1 MNSRSF
7 AATCALHSEAGGS
20 GRTRRGPNGAGVP
33 RPIGPMGLL
42 PSVCAAIQV
51 PLDHSM
57 TLDLG
62 WQKKDPNYIY
72 LLGLPVGKAGFADL
86 LEGCTC
92 EAFIHPTRR
101 AAGCRATQNHC
112 ICLTGRPNQQLLV
125 RLWRENSDGRKLYIG
140 PACTFVRPA
149 MLRRDVGSAFLHSPP
164 DTEGAAPSTPWTGL
178 ILGLRT

>member
-57 TLDLG
+57 ALDLG

-86 LEGCTC
+86 QSLHTPH
-92 EAFIHPTRR
+92 EARRRVSSDTKPLHLPDRTAEPTTAGASL
-101 AAGCRATQNHC
+101 AA
-112 ICLTGRPNQQLLV
+112 
-125 RLWRENSDGRKLYIG
+125 K
-140 PACTFVRPA
+140 F
-149 MLRRDVGSAFLHSPP
+149 
-164 DTEGAAPSTPWTGL
+164 
-178 ILGLRT
+178 